1 MNTDHEFFLMQMAD
15 SFFPSG
21 MFGLSNGLESLAKH
35 GRIKNKQDVLNFIEQ
50 QIEFQLVPCD
60 CMVFLI
66 AMEAAKN
73 ENIDELM
80 AADNRFYSMR
90 LIREVRN
97 TSVRTGSQILNC
109 IIQMSFDKNK
119 SNTAK
124 IFQKKISSNE
134 TVGTYPVCL
143 GIAANLLNI
152 PVQSGVRM
160 MLYSFS
166 QSVIAAAIRLGII
179 EHISGQIILT
189 TLADKINSI
198 SKNIKKESLSSL
210 WQLTPVTD
218 IFQMIHEH
226 DDSKMFIT

>member
-1 MNTDHEFFLMQMAD
+1 MNTDHEFFLMQLAD

-21 MFGLSNGLESLAKH
+21 MFGLSNGLESLVKH

-60 CMVFLI
+60 CMVFMI
-66 AMEAAKN
+66 AMEATKN
-73 ENIDELM
+73 ENIEELVE
-80 AADNRFYSMR
+80 ADNRFYSMR

-109 IIQMSFDKNK
+109 IIQMTFDKKKN
-119 SNTAK
+119 NIAK
-124 IFQKKISSNE
+124 NFQKKITSNE

-143 GIAANLLNI
+143 GIAVNLLDI
-152 PVQSGVRM
+152 PAKSGVRM

-189 TLADKINSI
+189 TLADKINSV
-198 SKNIKKESLSSL
+198 SGNIKRESLNNL

>member
-73 ENIDELM
+73 ENIEELVE
-80 AADNRFYSMR
+80 ADNRFYSMR

-109 IIQMSFDKNK
+109 IIQMTFDKKKN
-119 SNTAK
+119 NIAK
-124 IFQKKISSNE
+124 NFQKKITSNE

-143 GIAANLLNI
+143 GISANLLNI
-152 PVQSGVRM
+152 PAKSGIRM

-198 SKNIKKESLSSL
+198 SDDIKKESLNNL
-210 WQLTPVTD
+210 WQLTPMTD

-226 DDSKMFIT
+226 NDSKMFIT

>member
-1 MNTDHEFFLMQMAD
+1 MNTDHEFFLMQLAD

-21 MFGLSNGLESLAKH
+21 MFGLSNGLESLTKH
-35 GRIKNKQDVLNFIEQ
+35 NRIKNKQDVLNFIEQ

-66 AMEAAKN
+66 VMEAAKN
-73 ENIDELM
+73 DNIEELVE
-80 AADNRFYSMR
+80 ADNRFYSMK
-90 LIREVRN
+90 LMREVRN

-109 IIQMSFDKNK
+109 IIQMTFDKK
-119 SNTAK
+119 KDNTAK
-124 IFQKKISSNE
+124 NFQKKIASNE

-143 GIAANLLNI
+143 GIAASLLGI
-152 PVQSGVRM
+152 PAKSGVRM

-198 SKNIKKESLSSL
+198 SENIKKESLNSI
-210 WQLTPVTD
+210 WQLTPMTD

>member
-1 MNTDHEFFLMQMAD
+1 MNTDHEFFLMQLAD

-21 MFGLSNGLESLAKH
+21 MFGLSNGLESLVKH
-35 GRIKNKQDVLNFIEQ
+35 DRIKNKQDVLNFIKQ

-73 ENIDELM
+73 ENIEELVET
-80 AADNRFYSMR
+80 DNRFYSMR
-90 LIREVRN
+90 LIREARN

-109 IIQMSFDKNK
+109 IIQMTFDKKK
-119 SNTAK
+119 SNIAK
-124 IFQKKISSNE
+124 NFQKKITCDE
-134 TVGTYPVCL
+134 TVGTYPICL
-143 GIAANLLNI
+143 GIAANLLDI
-152 PVQSGVRM
+152 PAKSGVRM

-189 TLADKINSI
+189 TLADKINYI
-198 SKNIKKESLSSL
+198 SENIRKESLNSL

>member
-1 MNTDHEFFLMQMAD
+1 MNTNHEFFLMQLAD

-21 MFGLSNGLESLAKH
+21 MFGLSNGLESLVKYN
-35 GRIKNKQDVLNFIEQ
+35 RIKNKQDVLNFIEQ

-60 CMVFLI
+60 CVVFLI
-66 AMEAAKN
+66 AMDAAKN
-73 ENIDELM
+73 SNIEELVE
-80 AADNRFYSMR
+80 ADNRFYSMR

-109 IIQMSFDKNK
+109 IIQMTSDKKK
-119 SNTAK
+119 SNIAK
-124 IFQKKISSNE
+124 HFQKKITSNE

-143 GIAANLLNI
+143 GISANLLGI
-152 PVQSGVRM
+152 PTESGVRM

-179 EHISGQIILT
+179 EHISGQNILT
-189 TLADKINSI
+189 TLSDKINLI
-198 SKNIKKESLSSL
+198 SKNIEKKSLNSI
-210 WQLTPVTD
+210 WQLTPITD

-226 DDSKMFIT
+226 DDAKMFIT